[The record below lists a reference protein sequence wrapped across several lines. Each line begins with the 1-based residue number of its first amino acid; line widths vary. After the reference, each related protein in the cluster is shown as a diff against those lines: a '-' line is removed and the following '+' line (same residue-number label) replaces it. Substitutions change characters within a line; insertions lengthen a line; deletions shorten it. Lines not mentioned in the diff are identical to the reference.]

1 MQPSYSPGKKVRLRV
16 VAFDI
21 TESVVVHRVPI
32 ARKSKIYT
40 AAFYRIRDAFT
51 KDVIVPFESSKN
63 ATLMSTDSD
72 GMYFDIFTDDFPIGR
87 SLVVDVLLK
96 DSSIDRVFE
105 SIGGTF
111 RIDP

>member
-1 MQPSYSPGKKVRLRV
+1 
-16 VAFDI
+16 
-21 TESVVVHRVPI
+21 
-32 ARKSKIYT
+32 
-40 AAFYRIRDAFT
+40 
-51 KDVIVPFESSKN
+51 
-63 ATLMSTDSD
+63 MSTDSD